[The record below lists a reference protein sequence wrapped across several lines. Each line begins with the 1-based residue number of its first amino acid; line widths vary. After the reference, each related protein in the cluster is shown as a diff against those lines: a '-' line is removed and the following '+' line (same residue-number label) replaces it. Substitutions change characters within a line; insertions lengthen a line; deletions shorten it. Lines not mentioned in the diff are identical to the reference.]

1 MDIRIL
7 ISNVDAVGRTVKK
20 LGYKFEEIN
29 EDVIDFKYNSGD
41 AIVVICRHE
50 SSAGI
55 PSLTVHHPGNI
66 GNKTM
71 GGEPNKLGIA
81 FPRLITS
88 IYREISKINVEIDKV
103 FEATHHGPTYQ
114 TVPVIFAEIG
124 SSNEYWSN
132 EKLVKNL
139 VEAVIRG
146 VENLEDTN
154 CNNVILTFGGPH
166 YARNVSKLATNSC
179 ISHII
184 SKHYISELNSNI
196 VQQALERTID
206 KIDTVLFDSLNQKTR
221 EKILSWIN
229 SNNISIKSI

>member
-1 MDIRIL
+1 MNIKVI
-7 ISNVDAVGRTVKK
+7 ISNVDAVGKTVRK

-50 SSAGI
+50 SSAKI

-71 GGEPNKLGIA
+71 GGEANKLGIA

-88 IYREISKINVEIDKV
+88 IYREISKIDINIDKV

-114 TVPVIFAEIG
+114 TVPVIFAEVG
-124 SSNEYWSN
+124 SSEEYWNN

-139 VEAVIRG
+139 VDAVLRG
-146 VENLEDTN
+146 IERLEETTCD
-154 CNNVILTFGGPH
+154 NVILAFGGPH
-166 YARNVSKLATNSC
+166 YAHNVSKLAMKSC

-184 SKHYISELNSNI
+184 SKHYISELNSNVI
-196 VQQALERTID
+196 QQALEKTIN
-206 KIDTVLFDSLNQKTR
+206 KIDTILFDSLNQKSR
-221 EKILSWIN
+221 EKILSLIN

>member
-1 MDIRIL
+1 MNIKIL
-7 ISNVDAVGRTVKK
+7 ISNIDAVGKTVKR
-20 LGYKFEEIN
+20 LGYKFEDIN

-55 PSLTVHHPGNI
+55 PSLTVHHPGNV
-66 GNKTM
+66 GNKAM

-88 IYREISKINVEIDKV
+88 IYRQMLNININIDKV

-124 SSNEYWSN
+124 SSEEFWNN
-132 EKLVKNL
+132 EKLVKSL
-139 VEAVIRG
+139 VEAVLRG
-146 VENLEDTN
+146 IDNVEEATCDNT
-154 CNNVILTFGGPH
+154 ILAFGGPH
-166 YARNVSKLATNSC
+166 YAHNVSKLARNSC

-196 VQQALERTID
+196 IQQALERTIN
-206 KIDTVLFDSLNQKTR
+206 KIDTILFDSLNQKSR
-221 EKILSWIN
+221 EKILSLIN
-229 SNNISIKSI
+229 SNNISVKSI

>member
-7 ISNVDAVGRTVKK
+7 ISNVDAVGKTIKR

-29 EDVIDFKYNSGD
+29 DDVIDFKYNSGD

-55 PSLTVHHPGNI
+55 PSLTVHYPGNI
-66 GNKTM
+66 GNKAM

-88 IYREISKINVEIDKV
+88 IYREILKINVNIEKV

-114 TVPVIFAEIG
+114 TVPIVFAEIG
-124 SSNEYWSN
+124 SNEEFWNN
-132 EKLVKNL
+132 EELTKNL
-139 VEAVIRG
+139 VEAVLKGI
-146 VENLEDTN
+146 ENLEETACD
-154 CNNVILTFGGPH
+154 NVILAFGGPH
-166 YARNVSKLATNSC
+166 YARNVSKLAVNSC

-184 SKHYISELNSNI
+184 SKHYISDLNSNI
-196 VQQALERTID
+196 VQQAFEKTINRV
-206 KIDTVLFDSLNQKTR
+206 DTILFDSLNQKTR
-221 EKILSWIN
+221 EKILSLIN
-229 SNNISIKSI
+229 SNNISVKSI